1 MLDKEKHL
9 KKYKR
14 IATGLFLLMAAIYV
28 SMLFAIRYDDSRWM
42 HYVKAFSEAAMVGA
56 LADWFAVTALFRYPL
71 GLKIPHTNLIESNK
85 ESIGAN
91 LGNFVTDNFLT
102 PKTIRPYIE
111 KLDVS
116 NYIISWAEKPQSIH
130 LITEEISHIILNV
143 LNDISEESVIRFSH
157 AQIDKNLS
165 KIPFAS
171 FVSQGVQY
179 AIENKEQDKL
189 IDAVVPEIRNYIINN
204 KQLIYKRVVEKQPIL
219 SLIGGKSVT
228 NQLIDGLQSFLN
240 EIEEDKNHA
249 VRIELQ
255 NRILDWA
262 EKIKIDSIWQDK
274 FVTILSNYM
283 NPETTE
289 QYIVELWRHISES
302 IQKDIHDEESKIY
315 SHLHNWLSR
324 FVVDFKDDESM
335 QNKLNVWVQHSLY
348 RMVLK
353 NTKELGVLIERT
365 VGDWDGEQLSE
376 KLELEV
382 GKDLQFIRVNGTLV
396 GGLVGL
402 IIYFLTTLIS

>member
-1 MLDKEKHL
+1 
-9 KKYKR
+9 
-14 IATGLFLLMAAIYV
+14 
-28 SMLFAIRYDDSRWM
+28 
-42 HYVKAFSEAAMVGA
+42 
-56 LADWFAVTALFRYPL
+56 
-71 GLKIPHTNLIESNK
+71 
-85 ESIGAN
+85 
-91 LGNFVTDNFLT
+91 
-102 PKTIRPYIE
+102 
-111 KLDVS
+111 
-116 NYIISWAEKPQSIH
+116 
-130 LITEEISHIILNV
+130 TEEISHIILNV

-240 EIEEDKNHA
+240 EVEEDKNHA

-255 NRILDWA
+255 NRILDRA

-274 FVTILSNYM
+274 FITILSNYM

-302 IQKDIHDEESKIY
+302 IQKDIHDEECKIY

-335 QNKLNVWVQHSLY
+335 Q
-348 RMVLK
+348 
-353 NTKELGVLIERT
+353 
-365 VGDWDGEQLSE
+365 
-376 KLELEV
+376 
-382 GKDLQFIRVNGTLV
+382 
-396 GGLVGL
+396 
-402 IIYFLTTLIS
+402 